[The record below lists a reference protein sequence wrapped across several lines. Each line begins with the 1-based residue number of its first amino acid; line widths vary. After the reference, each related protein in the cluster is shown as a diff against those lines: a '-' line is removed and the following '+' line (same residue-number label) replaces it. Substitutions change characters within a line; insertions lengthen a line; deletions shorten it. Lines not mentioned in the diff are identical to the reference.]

1 MKPTKIRNKK
11 IYRAMNQTV
20 SRQICAALSKD
31 LRKKY
36 PRRSARIMIDDTVK
50 VIRGEYKGLTGKVAK
65 ISTESNSIA
74 IEGNKKEKLKG
85 EKVDVYIHSTNTI
98 ITSLNTDDKWRLKIL
113 EKKSKVYSNKQ
124 FMQRKEIEKVYIK
137 KISEIDKIKIQVGG
151 GIRSLEHIEKLIN
164 FGVDKIII
172 GTAAVENIEFL
183 KIACNKYNKKIAISL
198 DVREGYIAL
207 SGWKKQTKILATDFI
222 KNIEDKLQVRVMLIG
237 TGPLVDDIIDIR
249 FD

>member
-20 SRQICAALSKD
+20 SKQICATLSKD

-98 ITSLNTDDKWRLKIL
+98 ITSLNTDDKWRIKIL
-113 EKKSKVYSNKQ
+113 EKKSKS
-124 FMQRKEIEKVYIK
+124 
-137 KISEIDKIKIQVGG
+137 KIKAMK
-151 GIRSLEHIEKLIN
+151 EEAK
-164 FGVDKIII
+164 
-172 GTAAVENIEFL
+172 
-183 KIACNKYNKKIAISL
+183 NKSEVKPANKKKSEVKPAN
-198 DVREGYIAL
+198 
-207 SGWKKQTKILATDFI
+207 KKK
-222 KNIEDKLQVRVMLIG
+222 
-237 TGPLVDDIIDIR
+237 DDNKKSEKK
-249 FD
+249 

>member
-85 EKVDVYIHSTNTI
+85 EKVDVYIHSTNMV

-113 EKKSKVYSNKQ
+113 EKKSKS
-124 FMQRKEIEKVYIK
+124 
-137 KISEIDKIKIQVGG
+137 KIKAMKEEAKSKSEVKSADKKKSEVKSADKKKSEVKSADKKKDLKD
-151 GIRSLEHIEKLIN
+151 GIKDR
-164 FGVDKIII
+164 V
-172 GTAAVENIEFL
+172 
-183 KIACNKYNKKIAISL
+183 KK
-198 DVREGYIAL
+198 
-207 SGWKKQTKILATDFI
+207 
-222 KNIEDKLQVRVMLIG
+222 
-237 TGPLVDDIIDIR
+237 
-249 FD
+249 